1 MTFTEFIIE
10 ELNDQE
16 DNNDIEYDDY
26 SIVMD
31 IDYTSQE

>member
-16 DNNDIEYDDY
+16 NNNDIEYDDY